1 MLTRPW
7 TLLLL
12 AAVTLSARAQV
23 RLPAV
28 PLPTLPL
35 QNSPLQLGQQA
46 LDQADARSLDRLRG
60 ARRAAIGRL
69 IRANRRVV
77 EADPDGEPVV
87 RGEILALSPSDAAMR
102 RALSAEFLVAREQ
115 TLTAA
120 GMRVIVLTA
129 PPGMS
134 TKQALENLRESD
146 ADGVYDYNHI
156 YTNSGGSLEDSG
168 GSRITQTV
176 APKAQPSYPAPPERA
191 RIRVG
196 LLDTGIETSHPVF
209 HDSAVH
215 TWGCANKPSPSPHGT
230 AVASLLLAR
239 TSAELYAAD
248 VYCGQPT
255 GGAVDAI
262 VAAFAWMT
270 SERVP
275 VINVSLVGPKN
286 AMLERTVTAL
296 IAGGYVIVA
305 AVGNDGPTAP
315 PLYPAAYPN
324 VVGVTGVDANHRVLI
339 EAVRG
344 PQVMFAAA
352 GAGIKAA
359 NIGHAFADV
368 RGTSFAAPTVAELLA
383 ELMTAPDKTTA
394 DAALDTLA
402 KQAIDL
408 GPPGRDFTYGFGL
421 VGGSSQK

>member
-12 AAVTLSARAQV
+12 AAVMLSARAQV

-46 LDQADARSLDRLRG
+46 LDQADARTLDRLSG
-60 ARRAAIGRL
+60 ARHVAIGRL

-77 EADPDGEPVV
+77 EADPDGEPAV
-87 RGEILALSPSDAAMR
+87 RGEILALSPSDVAMS
-102 RALSAEFLVAREQ
+102 RARSAGFLVAREQ

-120 GMRVIVLTA
+120 GMHVVVFTA
-129 PPGMS
+129 PPGMA
-134 TKQALENLRESD
+134 TKQALKNLRESD
-146 ADGVYDYNHI
+146 SDGIYDYNHI
-156 YTNSGGSLEDSG
+156 YTNAGGSLNAQTAAPQ
-168 GSRITQTV
+168 TQT
-176 APKAQPSYPAPPERA
+176 SHPAPLERA

-209 HDSAVH
+209 RDSAVH
-215 TWGCANKPSPSPHGT
+215 TWGCANKPRPSPHGT

-239 TSAELYAAD
+239 TNAELYAAD

-286 AMLERTVTAL
+286 AMLERTVNAL
-296 IAGGYVIVA
+296 IDRGYIIVA

-344 PQVMFAAA
+344 PQVMFAAV

-359 NIGHAFADV
+359 NIEHAFADV
-368 RGTSFAAPTVAELLA
+368 RGTSFAAPAVAELLA
-383 ELMTAPDKTTA
+383 EFMTAPDKTTA

-408 GPPGRDFTYGFGL
+408 GPPGRDLTYGFGL
-421 VGGSSQK
+421 VGSGSQK

>member
-1 MLTRPW
+1 
-7 TLLLL
+7 
-12 AAVTLSARAQV
+12 
-23 RLPAV
+23 
-28 PLPTLPL
+28 
-35 QNSPLQLGQQA
+35 
-46 LDQADARSLDRLRG
+46 
-60 ARRAAIGRL
+60 
-69 IRANRRVV
+69 
-77 EADPDGEPVV
+77 
-87 RGEILALSPSDAAMR
+87 MR
-102 RALSAEFLVAREQ
+102 RALSAGFLVAREQ

-129 PPGMS
+129 APGMS

-156 YTNSGGSLEDSG
+156 YTNAGGLLEDFRA
-168 GSRITQTV
+168 SRNTPAAAPQTHTSPV
-176 APKAQPSYPAPPERA
+176 APLERG
-191 RIRVG
+191 RVRVG
-196 LLDTGIETSHPVF
+196 LLDAGIETTHPVF
-209 HDSAVH
+209 RDSAVH
-215 TWGCANKPSPSPHGT
+215 TWGCANKSRPSPHGT
-230 AVASLLLAR
+230 AVASLLLVR
-239 TSAELYAAD
+239 TNAELYAAD

-275 VINVSLVGPKN
+275 VINVSLVGPRN

-296 IAGGYVIVA
+296 IDRGYIVVA

-324 VVGVTGVDANHRVLI
+324 VVGVTGVDAKRSVLI

-359 NIGHAFADV
+359 TIGHAFADV

-383 ELMTAPDKTTA
+383 ELVTTPDKTTA
-394 DAALDTLA
+394 DTALDTLA

-421 VGGSSQK
+421 VGSVPQK

>member
-35 QNSPLQLGQQA
+35 QNSPLQLGQRA
-46 LDQADARSLDRLRG
+46 LDQADARALDRLSG
-60 ARRAAIGRL
+60 ARRVAIGRL

-77 EADPDGEPVV
+77 EADPDGEPAV
-87 RGEILALSPSDAAMR
+87 RGEILALSPSDAAMS
-102 RALSAEFLVAREQ
+102 RARSAGFLVAREQ

-120 GMRVIVLTA
+120 GMHVIVFTA
-129 PPGMS
+129 PPGIQ
-134 TKQALENLRESD
+134 TKQALKNLRESD
-146 ADGVYDYNHI
+146 SDGIYDYNHI
-156 YTNSGGSLEDSG
+156 YTNAGGSLEDSG
-168 GSRITQTV
+168 GSTQT
-176 APKAQPSYPAPPERA
+176 SHPAPLERA

-209 HDSAVH
+209 RDAAVH
-215 TWGCANKPSPSPHGT
+215 TWGCANRSSPSPHGT
-230 AVASLLLAR
+230 AVASLLLVR
-239 TSAELYAAD
+239 TNAELYAAD

-296 IAGGYVIVA
+296 IARGYIIVA

-324 VVGVTGVDANHRVLI
+324 VVGVTGVDANRRVLM

-359 NIGHAFADV
+359 TIEHAFADV

-394 DAALDTLA
+394 DAALDALA
-402 KQAIDL
+402 KHAVDL

-421 VGGSSQK
+421 VGSGSEK